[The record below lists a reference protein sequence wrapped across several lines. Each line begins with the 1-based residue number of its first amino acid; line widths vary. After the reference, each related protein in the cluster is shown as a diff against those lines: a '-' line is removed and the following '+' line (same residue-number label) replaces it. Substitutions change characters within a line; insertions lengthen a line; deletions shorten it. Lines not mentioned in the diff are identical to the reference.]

1 MKLTRREVMIF
12 IRLSRPLFLLGGA
25 LLFGL
30 GASIASF
37 LGKPIDATL
46 YLFGQGMVTGL
57 QLMAHFLHAYYQPR
71 KDQVNEQQTPISGRS
86 GVLGPHGLPR
96 QTVLYASIASLLLT
110 GTLVSISVAGGRI
123 PLAAWLILIL
133 GFLGA
138 FFYSIP
144 PVRLMTSGYGE
155 LTTSLLVAGLVPTF
169 AFSLQ
174 TGDVHRLL
182 LMSTTPLVALH
193 FSMMIAL
200 ELPDYASDLK
210 LDRQNIT
217 VRLGWSTAMRLHD
230 FAILFAILGFG
241 VAYFNGLPRRVVF
254 GALIALPLAAAQI
267 WQISR
272 IRRGFPTRWRT
283 LTSSALGLFGLM
295 VYLELIGYILS

>member
-1 MKLTRREVMIF
+1 MKLSRRDIIAF

-30 GASIASF
+30 GTSIASF
-37 LGKPIDATL
+37 LGKPIDAAL
-46 YLFGQGMVTGL
+46 YFFGQGMVTGL
-57 QLMAHFLHAYYQPR
+57 QLMAHFLHAYYQPLR
-71 KDQVNEQQTPISGRS
+71 DQGNEQQMPFSSGS
-86 GVLGPHGLPR
+86 SALGLQGLPR
-96 QTVLYASIASLLLT
+96 QTVLYASIASLLLA
-110 GTLVSISVAGGRI
+110 GTLSSVFLAGGRT

-155 LTTSLLVAGLVPTF
+155 LTTSILVAGLVPTF

-174 TGDVHRLL
+174 TGEVHRLL

-200 ELPDYASDLK
+200 ELPAYASDLK
-210 LDRQNIT
+210 FDWQNIT
-217 VRLGWSTAMRLHD
+217 IRLGWSTAMRLHN

-241 VAYFNGLPRRVVF
+241 VAYLNGLPHRVAF

-283 LTSSALGLFGLM
+283 LTYGALGLFGLM
-295 VYLELIGYILS
+295 VYLELIGYMLS